1 MAAVRATVRVQVLA
15 ARGPWLVV
23 RRQALQLARSVLQPD
38 AAAAAAS
45 SIRR

>member
-1 MAAVRATVRVQVLA
+1 MAAGRASVRVQALA

-23 RRQALQLARSVLQPD
+23 RRQALQPARSVLHPD

-45 SIRR
+45 STPR